1 MRVLLFSKN
10 QTYYKL
16 SIFVPCEKNRLFF
29 TMLNRRSLRIKVMQS
44 LFALQQCKDANY
56 ELCFEQINEAF
67 LPDLNS
73 MEAQDKALLA
83 AQKKEASALFETT
96 FAKGETSVTHA
107 DKTINKVVNQCFKFY
122 LAQSKKDTDFF
133 RKNLVSEVE
142 KIYAHYISVLSIVP
156 AFSHVA
162 AADKKVSHKNFVNN
176 AWIRAL
182 TESPA
187 LRKEALKFGK
197 TWEDKNDRIKGWFRD
212 VIRQDNEYLSYLDK
226 KEPSIEDQRK
236 FIGHLF
242 RKVVLGKTIINEYF
256 EEEVLRWAED
266 KDIVKGLVEKT
277 VKTFDPAMPAPLVLH
292 TLSLNWEDD
301 KDFIERLYDTA
312 ADLDPRFRELV
323 ASNTRNWEVDRLP
336 LTDRMILEMAIAEL
350 LTFPN
355 IPVKVTINEYIELAK
370 NYSTPKSRQF
380 INGILDVIAKELK
393 DSGDIKKSGRGLI
406 DNK

>member
-1 MRVLLFSKN
+1 
-10 QTYYKL
+10 
-16 SIFVPCEKNRLFF
+16 
-29 TMLNRRSLRIKVMQS
+29 MLNRRSLRIKVMQS

-73 MEAQDKALLA
+73 METQDKVLLA
-83 AQKKEASALFETT
+83 AKKKEARQLFETG
-96 FAKGETSVTHA
+96 FAQGETSVNHA
-107 DKTINKVVNQCFKFY
+107 DKTIKKVVNDCFKFY
-122 LAQSKKDTDFF
+122 HAQSKKDTDFF
-133 RKNLVSEVE
+133 RKNLVSDVE
-142 KIYAHYISVLSIVP
+142 KIYAHYIAVLSIIP
-156 AFSHVA
+156 AFYQVA

-176 AWIRAL
+176 AWIKAL
-182 TESPA
+182 SDSPL
-187 LRKEALKFGK
+187 LRKEALKLSR
-197 TWEDKNDRIKGWFRD
+197 TWEDKHDRIKGWFRD
-212 VIRQDNEYLSYLDK
+212 VIRQDNEYLNYLDK
-226 KEPSIEDQRK
+226 REPSVEDQRK

-242 RKVVLGKTIINEYF
+242 RKVILGKTVINEYF

-277 VKTFDPAMPAPLVLH
+277 VKSFDPAEGLPLALH

-301 KDFIERLYDTA
+301 KDFIERLYDKA
-312 ADLDPRFRELV
+312 ANLDPRFKELV

-355 IPVKVTINEYIELAK
+355 IPVKVTMNEYIELAK

-393 DSGDIKKSGRGLI
+393 DSGEIKKSGRGLI